1 MLFLNGFLK
10 ETVFAEQPPGF
21 INTQFPSHVCYLK
34 RALYGL
40 KQAIWF
46 ERLSM
51 YLLSLSF
58 IYSKAMSSLFISK
71 SSYDTLLIYIDDIT
85 VTDLNPSISSLTPTW
100 REFSLNDLGNLH
112 YFLRN
117 EVFSRNDRLF
127 FNQTRY
133 AIDSLD
139 CKYRKPLSTLLQPH
153 HNRHKSTDSLF
164 SKPSSYRSIVGALQ
178 YLTNTRPDLTYVV
191 NLVCQYMYAHSSI
204 NLQVDRLILRYIK
217 CTIIP
222 NFIFIQQFHASLGS
236 LMLI

>member
-40 KQAIWF
+40 KQANWF

-71 SSYDTLLIYIDDIT
+71 SSYHTLLIYINDIT